1 MHNPGDSGAVGSLT
15 LLREVGGPVHMQDK
29 PHLVLPR
36 CTYVYLSE
44 VWSSIKWV
52 GPTLSPRVS
61 VSAHYWNCIQSISQ
75 VLVNY
80 VCNFSSQ
87 TGWRRSC
94 KLHQK
99 VKRLAPFRQLA
110 EEMFSSSQLMA
121 RTSTAESIKEAPFL
135 PHFFFNLILLK
146 LFIVIDA
153 NKNE

>member
-75 VLVNY
+75 VLMNY

-99 VKRLAPFRQLA
+99 VRGWHHSGSWQKKCSPLPNLWPELQLL
-110 EEMFSSSQLMA
+110 SPS
-121 RTSTAESIKEAPFL
+121 KK
-135 PHFFFNLILLK
+135 PHFFLIFFQFNFTKTIYSYRC
-146 LFIVIDA
+146 
-153 NKNE
+153 